1 METRDPLAGSP
12 WSTPGTV
19 AGFVQSPPNEA
30 LLQAAADEWR
40 ATARLLD
47 IGCGAGRNAVPLA
60 RAGWDVH
67 GVDLS
72 LPMVTTARARV
83 VAAQLTD
90 RARVLL
96 APMDRLPFASA
107 SFDFIVAHG
116 IWNLARSG
124 GEFRGAVDEAA
135 RVARPGCALFLFTFS
150 RNTLPPEAEPAPG
163 ESFVFTRF
171 SGQPQCFLTEEQIVS
186 ELGARG
192 FAPDARLPLRRAQ
205 SCAAG
210 RDPHEHGAGH
220 LRRRAPL
227 RRFGETDLMMKRPRP
242 LVGSGVSPSA
252 IAAASSSLI
261 SRRSSISA
269 DSSRTNRP

>member
-1 METRDPLAGSP
+1 METRDPLSGSP
-12 WSTPGTV
+12 WSTPSTV
-19 AGFVQSPPNEA
+19 AGFVQSPANEA

-40 ATARLLD
+40 AAARLLD

-60 RAGWDVH
+60 RAGWDVY

-83 VAAQLTD
+83 AAAQLTD

-124 GEFRGAVDEAA
+124 GEFRRAVDEAA

-150 RNTLPPEAEPAPG
+150 RHTLPPEAEPAPG
-163 ESFVFTRF
+163 ESFVFTQF
-171 SGQPQCFLTEEQIVS
+171 SGQPQCFLTEEQLLA
-186 ELGARG
+186 ELSAAG
-192 FAPDARLPLRRAQ
+192 FAPDPRVPLTEYNRPQPGTIRGGAPVIYEAAFSRLPPALRTMNTR
-205 SCAAG
+205 
-210 RDPHEHGAGH
+210 
-220 LRRRAPL
+220 
-227 RRFGETDLMMKRPRP
+227 
-242 LVGSGVSPSA
+242 
-252 IAAASSSLI
+252 
-261 SRRSSISA
+261 
-269 DSSRTNRP
+269 